1 MPSIL
6 YVGEDAGLVATRKL
20 LLERAGNK
28 VFSATNELE
37 VIAACDR
44 QIDVAIL
51 GEVPSL
57 VVKKG
62 LANLI
67 RSRCPAV
74 KVLELYASYQGKS
87 LDDAD
92 AFLQTPVEPQI
103 LADCA
108 GSLARQATV
117 QRAQKIR
124 GEAAAMRKRSA
135 EIRQVITAAQERLY
149 DSRRRKS

>member
-20 LLERAGNK
+20 LLERAGNN
-28 VFSATNELE
+28 VFTATNELE

-51 GEVPSL
+51 GEVSSL
-57 VVKKG
+57 IVKKG
-62 LANLI
+62 LANLV
-67 RSRCPAV
+67 RSQCPTV

-92 AFLQTPVEPQI
+92 TFLQTPVEPQI
-103 LADCA
+103 LTDCV
-108 GSLARQATV
+108 GSLARKAIIH
-117 QRAQKIR
+117 RAQKVR
-124 GEAAAMRKRSA
+124 GEAATMRKKCV

-149 DSRRRKS
+149 DSKRRKS